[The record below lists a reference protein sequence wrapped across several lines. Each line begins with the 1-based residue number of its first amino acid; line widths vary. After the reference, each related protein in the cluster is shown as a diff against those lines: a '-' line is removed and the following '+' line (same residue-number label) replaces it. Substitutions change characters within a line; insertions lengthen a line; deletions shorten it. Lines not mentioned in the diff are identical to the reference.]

1 MRDEPAFAHAASDR
15 LFQLLESLRQ
25 HEVGWCY
32 FKSSRRVGAALAGE
46 TDLDLLVAPMDHARL
61 QQVLLNCGFK
71 PFPAAACRA
80 DPSIASFLGFD
91 ETIGKLLH
99 VHLHFCLVLGSA
111 LLKNYQLPW
120 TGQILSAAEAHP
132 SLPVRMLDPATE
144 ALLLVLRCSVEL
156 RRSDPV
162 LWRNWRAAGA
172 KFTLD
177 QEALRRRVDRDALRR
192 RAETLLGPGLADA
205 VTAGFFDR
213 PQGLP
218 PGLLRRVRRHL
229 SVYRRY
235 SPLEAS
241 LRCAVRVAYW
251 TMGGLNTRLLHA
263 PRPWSRRP
271 FPGGLVIAVI
281 GVDGSGKT
289 TLTRAIR
296 TWLQAELDVM
306 PIYFGTGGGRP
317 SLLLAPLKLMVP
329 IVTALLPARPRGSSH
344 GQVTDQPPGPAY
356 SALLTVWATVLAVE
370 KRLKLAA
377 AHRGAARGLV
387 VVADRYPQDQ
397 IASFNDGPLLPRLRG
412 RPGWLRRFEARSYA
426 RARQLPPD
434 LVIKLEAT
442 PAVIAAREPTMDRNA
457 IEARVAGVR
466 ALSFPQ
472 VVTIDATRPLSEV
485 IAQAKREVWLLL

>member
-1 MRDEPAFAHAASDR
+1 MRDEPALARATSDR
-15 LFQLLESLRQ
+15 LLQLLESLRRQ
-25 HEVGWCY
+25 EVGWCY
-32 FKSSRRVGAALAGE
+32 FKSSLRIGAALAGE

-61 QQVLLNCGFK
+61 QKVLLDCGFK

-80 DPSIASFLGFD
+80 DPAIASFLGFD
-91 ETIGKLLH
+91 EATGKLLH
-99 VHLHFCLVLGSA
+99 VHLHFCLALGSA

-120 TGQILSAAEAHP
+120 TDQVLSAAETHP
-132 SLPVRMLDPATE
+132 ALPVRMLDPATE
-144 ALLLVLRCSVEL
+144 ALLLVLRRGVEL
-156 RRSDPV
+156 RRGDPV

-172 KFTLD
+172 KFALD

-192 RAETLLGPGLADA
+192 RAEALLGPDLADP
-205 VTAGFFDR
+205 VTAGFFDGPR
-213 PQGLP
+213 GLP
-218 PGLLRRVRRHL
+218 RGLSRQVRRHL
-229 SVYRRY
+229 SVHRRY
-235 SPLEAS
+235 NQLEAS
-241 LRCAVRVAYW
+241 LRGALRAAFW
-251 TMGGLNTRLLHA
+251 AMGGLNRRLLHA

-271 FPGGLVIAVI
+271 FAGGLVIAVI

-296 TWLQAELDVM
+296 AWLEAELDVM

-329 IVTALLPARPRGSSH
+329 IVTALLPARPRGASH
-344 GQVTDQPPGPAY
+344 GQVTDRPPGPAY
-356 SALLTVWATVLAVE
+356 SALLTVWATVLAME

-412 RPGWLRRFEARSYA
+412 RPGWLRRFEARAYA

-434 LVIKLEAT
+434 LVIKLAAT
-442 PAVIAAREPTMDRNA
+442 PALIAAREPTMDRDV

-466 ALSFPQ
+466 ALSFPR
-472 VVTIDATRPLSEV
+472 VVTIDATQPLSEV
-485 IAQAKREVWLLL
+485 IAQAKREVWRLL

>member
-1 MRDEPAFAHAASDR
+1 MRDEPALAHAISDR

-32 FKSSRRVGAALAGE
+32 FKSSRRIGAALAGE
-46 TDLDLLVAPMDHARL
+46 TDLDLLVAPVDHARL
-61 QQVLLNCGFK
+61 QQVLLDCGFK
-71 PFPAAACRA
+71 PFPAAAGRV

-99 VHLHFCLVLGSA
+99 VHLHFRLVLGSA

-120 TGQILSAAEAHP
+120 TGQILSAAETHP
-132 SLPVRMLDPATE
+132 SLPVHMLDPATE
-144 ALLLVLRCSVEL
+144 ALLLVVRRSVEL

-177 QEALRRRVDRDALRR
+177 QEALRRRVDRDALRQ
-192 RAETLLGPGLADA
+192 RAEALLGPALADA
-205 VTAGFFDR
+205 VTVGFDQ
-213 PQGLP
+213 PQDLP
-218 PGLLRRVRRHL
+218 RGLLRRVRRHL
-229 SVYRRY
+229 SIYRRY
-235 SPLEAS
+235 NPLEAS
-241 LRCAVRVAYW
+241 LRGALRVATW
-251 TMGGLNTRLLHA
+251 AMGGLNMRLLHA

-329 IVTALLPARPRGSSH
+329 LVTALLPARPRGASH

-356 SALLTVWATVLAVE
+356 SVLLTVWATVLAVE

-377 AHRGAARGLV
+377 AHRGAVRGLV

-397 IASFNDGPLLPRLRG
+397 IAAFNDGPLLPRLRG

-442 PAVIAAREPTMDRNA
+442 PAVIAAREPAMDRDV
-457 IEARVAGVR
+457 IKARVAGVR
-466 ALSFPQ
+466 ALNFPR
-472 VVTIDATRPLSEV
+472 VVTIDATQPLSEV
-485 IAQAKREVWLLL
+485 IAQAKREVWRLL